1 MKYFDRRD
9 FSCWPKATI
18 CAFAVCFGVSFNS
31 ASSASEAKHVSIYST
46 VASYSVP
53 VVERNGRNY
62 VGLLEILDPLGAVK
76 ARASSEHYQIEYN
89 DVASEFTPAKTRVRI
104 RGKELDLA
112 APFLLEHNRGLVPLS
127 SLPLLLP
134 AILGGPV
141 TFHEASQRLFIGS
154 VGVRFAAQI
163 NKTIPPS
170 IVMNFSS
177 PVNPVIATEL
187 GKLRMTFKRE
197 PLLADNSQNLI
208 FDNKIISSAVYQE
221 QNGAAEITVN
231 GSVPLFATFS
241 NDGRTIT
248 IAPAPRLAA
257 APPPPN
263 SPLPLNPAPTP
274 PFSVMSAGTKR
285 YFAVVDAAHG
295 GDDRGAILNPQF
307 AEKDVTLA
315 FARRL
320 RQELESRGMPAF
332 LLRDDDGNPSQDRR
346 ASVANALHP
355 AIYICLHATAQGTG
369 VGLYS
374 ALLPSGKDNRGPFV
388 PWNRAQFS
396 YLAASQSAIKTLAS
410 EFAANHIAGRS
421 FAASLKPLNSIT
433 GPAIAIELAPPQD
446 GVSGLNSVEY
456 QQLITAL
463 IAMGLSEAH
472 LEAGR

>member
-1 MKYFDRRD
+1 MKHFDRRD
-9 FSCWPKATI
+9 FSYWSNATI
-18 CAFAVCFGVSFNS
+18 CALAVCLGVSFNS
-31 ASSASEAKHVSIYST
+31 GSSASEAKHVSIYST

-53 VVERNGRNY
+53 VVERNGRDY

-76 ARASSEHYQIEYN
+76 ARASYEHWQIEYN

-141 TFHEASQRLFIGS
+141 TFHEASERLFIGS

-170 IVMNFSS
+170 VVMNFSS

-197 PLLADNSQNLI
+197 PLLPNGPQNLI
-208 FDNKIISSAVYQE
+208 FDSKIISSAVYQE

-257 APPPPN
+257 APPPP
-263 SPLPLNPAPTP
+263 SSLPLNPAPTL
-274 PFSVMSAGTKR
+274 PFSVMSVGTKR

-295 GDDRGAILNPQF
+295 GDDRGAILSPQF

-320 RQELESRGMPAF
+320 RQELESRGMPTF

-374 ALLPSGKDNRGPFV
+374 ALLPSGKDGRGPFV

-396 YLAASQSAIKTLAS
+396 YLAASQSTIKTLAT
-410 EFAANHIAGRS
+410 ELETNHIAGRS
-421 FAASLKPLNSIT
+421 FAASLKPLNSIA
-433 GPAIAIELAPPQD
+433 GPAIAIELAPPQE

>member
-1 MKYFDRRD
+1 MKHLHRRLLG
-9 FSCWPKATI
+9 CWSNATI
-18 CAFAVCFGVSFNS
+18 CALAVWICGSLHLG
-31 ASSASEAKHVSIYST
+31 SSATETKRVSIYST

-53 VVERNGRNY
+53 VTERNGRDY
-62 VGLLEILDPLGAVK
+62 VGLLEILDPLGTVR
-76 ARASSEHYQIEYN
+76 ARTSHEHWQIDYN
-89 DVASEFTPAKTRVRI
+89 DVASDFTAAKTRVRI
-104 RGKELDLA
+104 RGKDLDLA
-112 APFLLEHNRGLVPLS
+112 APFLLERNRGLVPLS

-170 IVMNFSS
+170 VVMNFSS

-197 PLLADNSQNLI
+197 PLLPGDTQSLN
-208 FDNKIISSAVYQE
+208 FDSKIISSAVYQE
-221 QNGAAEITVN
+221 QNGTAEITVN

-248 IAPAPRLAA
+248 IAPAPRVAA
-257 APPPPN
+257 TLSTPIPPP
-263 SPLPLNPAPTP
+263 SNPAPTTP
-274 PFSVMSAGTKR
+274 LAAIGPGTKR

-315 FARRL
+315 LARRL
-320 RQELESRGMPAF
+320 RQELESRGMPTF
-332 LLRDDDGNPSQDRR
+332 LLRDDDGNPSADRR
-346 ASVANALHP
+346 ASVANSLHP

-369 VGLYS
+369 VGLFS
-374 ALLPSGKDNRGPFV
+374 SLLPSGKENRGPFV

-396 YLAASQSAIKTLAS
+396 YLASSQSTIKILAT
-410 EFAANHIAGRS
+410 EFEANHIADRS

-433 GPAIAIELAPPQD
+433 GPAIAIELAPPQN

-472 LEAGR
+472 LGAGR